1 MREGWI
7 KEENIIF
14 ANICGPNTKAP
25 KYIQQI
31 LTDIKGESD
40 ENTIIVGDVNIPLAS
55 MDRSSKQKKINKAKE
70 ILNVII
76 EELDLTDIFRTL
88 HTNKNRTYIL
98 FKYTQNTL

>member
-14 ANICGPNTKAP
+14 ANICGPNTKAA

-40 ENTIIVGDVNIPLAS
+40 ENTIIVGDVNIPLTS
-55 MDRSSKQKKINKAKE
+55 MDRSSKQKKNQQGKRDPKCYNRRVR
-70 ILNVII
+70 LN
-76 EELDLTDIFRTL
+76 
-88 HTNKNRTYIL
+88 
-98 FKYTQNTL
+98 